1 MSAVLN
7 QAQVTLERTI
17 LTIMTKRISAFHVML
32 RLRCFLYAR
41 CLHYTCCVI
50 VVLFYVTYCQKTHF
64 VQILVKISC
73 RNAKQPWEISNNLWN
88 PLIVDMVHYLGH
100 RNRTVY
106 TNFKCLQKKCHA
118 SLADECL
125 QLLDMIII
133 YLMTLKKFVKEFV
146 WADTLFGLVWNTFV
160 WCSIH
165 FTGVKNRISLLHVS
179 SMFPVNLWLKPVYY
193 VPRNHILHRLTW
205 YF

>member
-1 MSAVLN
+1 MV
-7 QAQVTLERTI
+7 
-17 LTIMTKRISAFHVML
+17 
-32 RLRCFLYAR
+32 RLD
-41 CLHYTCCVI
+41 T
-50 VVLFYVTYCQKTHF
+50 YVTYCQMTHF
-64 VQILVKISC
+64 IQILVKFSC
-73 RNAKQPWEISNNLWN
+73 RNAKQPWGMSNNLWN

-133 YLMTLKKFVKEFV
+133 YLMTLKEFVKEFV

-165 FTGVKNRISLLHVS
+165 FTGVKNRIPLLHVS

-193 VPRNHILHRLTW
+193 VPWNHILHRLTW

>member
-7 QAQVTLERTI
+7 QAQVTLERTV

-64 VQILVKISC
+64 IQILVKFSC
-73 RNAKQPWEISNNLWN
+73 RNAKQPWEMSNNLWN

-106 TNFKCLQKKCHA
+106 ANFKCLQKKMPREFGWRMFTAFRYEHNLSHDTKEVCEGICLSRHTVWF
-118 SLADECL
+118 SLE
-125 QLLDMIII
+125 
-133 YLMTLKKFVKEFV
+133 YLCMV
-146 WADTLFGLVWNTFV
+146 
-160 WCSIH
+160 
-165 FTGVKNRISLLHVS
+165 
-179 SMFPVNLWLKPVYY
+179 
-193 VPRNHILHRLTW
+193 
-205 YF
+205 